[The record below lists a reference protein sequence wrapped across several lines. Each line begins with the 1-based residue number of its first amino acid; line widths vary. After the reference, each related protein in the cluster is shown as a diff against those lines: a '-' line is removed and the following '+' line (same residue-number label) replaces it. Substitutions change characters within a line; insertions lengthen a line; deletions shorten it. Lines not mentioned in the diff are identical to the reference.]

1 MYRTT
6 NGLTAACLIVLA
18 ACTPDA
24 IPSGPMNAVG
34 PSATSVV
41 TEPTT
46 GPWAR
51 IVEGETGPGSQ
62 YALYIPRSWNGD
74 AVHYAHGVR
83 FLDSAVDLRDQDQ
96 FFAIR
101 DALGAKGFA
110 VAWSSFSENGF
121 AIKDGVQRTH
131 QLRGLLNAQ
140 LDGPASRHFLM
151 SHSLG
156 SGVALQ
162 MVQRFPDQYNGAL
175 LMCGIVGGSRLQVE
189 YAGHVRAVFD
199 AFFPGLIPGDVI
211 QMPEGYDLTLQQVI
225 GAVISNPAAL
235 YAIASLQQTP
245 LPFVPVGSVFDP
257 SSIAFQTLVGSLY
270 GQLRFQ
276 TKLANNVTE
285 LAHGS
290 PFDNALTQYAAG
302 VPLLPP
308 SNLTPAVNFINAN
321 VKRYT
326 IAPPAE
332 DYLENYFTSTGNL
345 NIPVLTL
352 HNRWDPGVPAFHEDA
367 FAAQVASAGKSA
379 NLLQRLDNS
388 YGHCALPAS
397 LAVSSFDD
405 LVSWV
410 STGNKPAN

>member
-1 MYRTT
+1 MWRPTA
-6 NGLTAACLIVLA
+6 GLTAACLMLLA

-24 IPSGPMNAVG
+24 IPSGPMTAAG
-34 PSATSVV
+34 PAAASVV

-51 IVEGETGPGSQ
+51 IVEGETGPGSS
-62 YALYIPRSWNGD
+62 YALYIPSSWNGD
-74 AVHYAHGVR
+74 AVYYAHGVR
-83 FLDSAVDLRDQDQ
+83 FLEDAVDLRDQDQ
-96 FFAIR
+96 FYAIR

-131 QLRGLLNAQ
+131 QLRGLLKTQ
-140 LDGPASRHFLM
+140 LGAPPSRHFLM

-162 MVQRFPDQYNGAL
+162 MVQEFPDQYNGAL
-175 LMCGIVGGSRLQVE
+175 LMCGIVGGSRLQVQ

-211 QMPEGYDLTLQQVI
+211 QVPPGTEVTLQQVI
-225 GAVISNPAAL
+225 GAVSSNPAAL
-235 YAIASLQQTP
+235 YTIASLQQTP
-245 LPFVPVGSVFDP
+245 LPYVPVGSVFDP
-257 SSIAFQTLVGSLY
+257 SSLAFQTLVGSLY

-290 PFDNALTQYAAG
+290 PFDNASTQYALG
-302 VPLLPP
+302 VPLLPAP
-308 SNLTPAVNFINAN
+308 NLAPAVTFINAT
-321 VKRYT
+321 VRRYT
-326 IAPPAE
+326 IAASAE
-332 DYLENYFTSTGNL
+332 DYLESYFSSNGNL
-345 NIPVLTL
+345 DIPVLTL
-352 HNRWDPGVPAFHEDA
+352 HNRWDPGVPAFHEDSL
-367 FAAQVASAGKSA
+367 AARAASAGKSA

-405 LVSWV
+405 LVGWV
-410 STGNKPAN
+410 SSGNKPAN